1 MATTHIRGAKPY
13 AVGGDFALW
22 LRRFEAYARSVKI
35 PVGQMC
41 DSLLALLDDAAF
53 RAFDLLGLSD
63 EEKTDYKKL
72 IAALSRRFASV
83 AGEAELRF
91 QLGQR
96 CQQTSETLDD
106 FVDALIDLT
115 NRAYPEMDPP
125 LRMSLA
131 RDRFIAGVRGDNIQE
146 RLFQEAPK
154 ILDEAR
160 DTAKRLEAARAARK
174 RMQGDKATVYA
185 VDAASG
191 NTSCNG
197 MTRWT
202 SGSCSTEHRH
212 IATTDAAVGSYAA
225 QVNASAI
232 TRQDQT
238 LEAAAPELL
247 EVWRIGPLHAQLSVG
262 KRAATGATGQSP
274 AASQLK
280 THNLDKEKVR
290 RTIFSA
296 AAQGAVYATGRVN
309 EVKTP
314 VLIDTG
320 SAVTIIHRKLWERG
334 KKKGSPELRKLSEA
348 VVVAN
353 GEPLQIIGAAEVVIQ
368 VADTNFI
375 TKPWLPTRFS
385 RSVYLEQISLSLMG
399 LSSTSRQGYYTM
411 ELVPLH
417 SHRQKRHRLE
427 ECAEYP
433 WPTRQ

>member
-1 MATTHIRGAKPY
+1 MATAHIRGPKPY

-106 FVDALIDLT
+106 FADALIDLT

-146 RLFQEAPK
+146 RLIQEAPK
-154 ILDEAR
+154 TLDEAR

-174 RMQGDKATVYA
+174 RMQGDKAKVYA

-191 NTSCNG
+191 NTS
-197 MTRWT
+197 T
-202 SGSCSTEHRH
+202 SDTVEQAQGVAAMGRPDGLAEAVRQN
-212 IATTDAAVGSYAA
+212 TDILQQLMQQLAAM
-225 QVNASAI
+225 
-232 TRQDQT
+232 
-238 LEAAAPELL
+238 
-247 EVWRIGPLHAQLSVG
+247 
-262 KRAATGATGQSP
+262 
-274 AASQLK
+274 QLK
-280 THNLDKEKVR
+280 
-290 RTIFSA
+290 SMP
-296 AAQGAVYATGRVN
+296 Q
-309 EVKTP
+309 
-314 VLIDTG
+314 
-320 SAVTIIHRKLWERG
+320 
-334 KKKGSPELRKLSEA
+334 
-348 VVVAN
+348 
-353 GEPLQIIGAAEVVIQ
+353 PLQGK
-368 VADTNFI
+368 
-375 TKPWLPTRFS
+375 TKP
-385 RSVYLEQISLSLMG
+385 
-399 LSSTSRQGYYTM
+399 SRQRPQNCWKCG
-411 ELVPLH
+411 ELGHYMRNCPSGNEQRPVPRVSRRPPANWRPTTLT
-417 SHRQKRHRLE
+417 KRRFDE
-427 ECAEYP
+427 
-433 WPTRQ
+433 Q